1 MSNKI
6 AIIGGESMA
15 RGKKTSEDKR
25 EQVKAVLYLN
35 PLASQSEIARQ
46 TRIPLTTVHEML
58 KEEGF
63 LDKDK
68 YEELRESKKQE
79 FIGKAFDL
87 AMETLDVIG
96 DKITS
101 LKDIEALKKA
111 NIRDLTTALGT
122 LYDKQALASGEPT
135 IISERQ
141 EPTPDLV
148 KELEDKIK
156 RLKQLTGS

>member
-1 MSNKI
+1 
-6 AIIGGESMA
+6 MA
-15 RGKKTSEDKR
+15 RGVKTSEADR
-25 EQVKAVLYLN
+25 EKIKAVVYLN
-35 PLASQSEIARQ
+35 PLASQAEVARQ
-46 TRIPLTTVHEML
+46 TKIPLTTVHMTL

-68 YEELRESKKQE
+68 FEELREEKKKE

-96 DKITS
+96 DKIVS
-101 LKDIEALKKA
+101 LKDIESLKKA

-135 IISERQ
+135 QISERK
-141 EPTPDLV
+141 EATPDLV
-148 KELEDKIK
+148 KELDTKVQQ
-156 RLKQLTGS
+156 LKQLTGT

>member
-1 MSNKI
+1 
-6 AIIGGESMA
+6 MA
-15 RGKKTSEDKR
+15 RGKKTSDEDR
-25 EQVKAVLYLN
+25 EKVKTVVYLN

>member
-1 MSNKI
+1 
-6 AIIGGESMA
+6 MA
-15 RGKKTSEDKR
+15 RGKKTSDADR
-25 EQVKAVLYLN
+25 EKVKAVIYLN
-35 PLASQSEIARQ
+35 PEASQSEIARQ
-46 TRIPLTTVHEML
+46 TKIPLTTVHMML

-68 YEELRESKKQE
+68 FEELREAKKRE
-79 FIGKAFDL
+79 FIAKAFDL

-96 DKITS
+96 DKIVS

-135 IISERQ
+135 MISERQ

>member
-1 MSNKI
+1 
-6 AIIGGESMA
+6 MA
-15 RGKKTSEDKR
+15 RGKKTSDEDR
-25 EQVKAVLYLN
+25 EKVKTVVYLN

-68 YEELRESKKQE
+68 YAELRESKKQE

>member
-1 MSNKI
+1 
-6 AIIGGESMA
+6 MA
-15 RGKKTSEDKR
+15 RGKKTSDEDR
-25 EQVKAVLYLN
+25 EKVKTVVYLN

-46 TRIPLTTVHEML
+46 TKIPLTTVHEML

-79 FIGKAFDL
+79 FICKAFDL

>member
-1 MSNKI
+1 
-6 AIIGGESMA
+6 
-15 RGKKTSEDKR
+15 
-25 EQVKAVLYLN
+25 
-35 PLASQSEIARQ
+35 
-46 TRIPLTTVHEML
+46 ML

>member
-1 MSNKI
+1 
-6 AIIGGESMA
+6 MA
-15 RGKKTSEDKR
+15 RGKKTSDEDR
-25 EQVKAVLYLN
+25 EKVKTVVYLN

-135 IISERQ
+135 MISERQ

>member
-1 MSNKI
+1 
-6 AIIGGESMA
+6 MA
-15 RGKKTSEDKR
+15 RGKKTSDADR
-25 EQVKAVLYLN
+25 EKVKAVIYLN
-35 PLASQSEIARQ
+35 PEASQSEIARQ
-46 TRIPLTTVHEML
+46 TKIPLTTVHMML

-68 YEELRESKKQE
+68 FEEMREVKKRE
-79 FIGKAFDL
+79 FIAKAFDL

-96 DKITS
+96 DKIVS